1 MFGKSCGRPPGD
13 DGIHRG
19 AGRRRAVLKKLPA
32 KMEDMK
38 DIPELS
44 YGSPREGL
52 AEKLHM
58 SEDLLSALNPRRH
71 FDRPGEAIV
80 VIDSGAEQG
89 SEKAAKVEVDKEPA
103 DGQAVRQVERADR
116 ILPRDDRQ

>member
-1 MFGKSCGRPPGD
+1 MD
-13 DGIHRG
+13 YTIAEQDV
-19 AGRRRAVLKKLPA
+19 AGPFLKKLPA

-38 DIPELS
+38 DIPQLS

-80 VIDSGAEQG
+80 VIDSGAEQS